1 MEDVMKVLKSVEK
14 NKLQEND
21 LLVAFYDLKLKTY
34 PKCMVDT
41 MLHGKLFGNS
51 LGLWNNY
58 SETTEMHGY
67 WPLNQIVGFTVVI

>member
-51 LGLWNNY
+51 LGL
-58 SETTEMHGY
+58 
-67 WPLNQIVGFTVVI
+67 